1 MERKRKVSKVVE
13 KRPND
18 SNMMHVEPGKETI
31 ISIMSKAVEKRREMK
46 E

>member
-13 KRPND
+13 KTPND
-18 SNMMHVEPGKETI
+18 SNMMHDEPGKETI
-31 ISIMSKAVEKRREMK
+31 MSKVVKKRREMK